1 MAFVVRTL
9 VSDAVPPHTLS
20 CIHSSHTQSSLTN
33 TFLQDDI
40 SENQE
45 DSEYFQ
51 EPKVRAVVYWGFMI
65 AFLVFVFIT
74 VIFALLFSTDI
85 LKNDWKDQTPQDD
98 TTGHLE
104 FFVPVE
110 AIFTS
115 MTAGFLA
122 LFVMTFLALRVISA
136 PVGAMEP
143 NGKKMYQISLDIR
156 EGARAFLVRE
166 FLYLSFFVAAVF
178 LILFGVDQS
187 GYFVPTPICF
197 LAGALTSAITSVIGM
212 SIATAGN
219 VRTTNAA
226 RKSLPAS
233 LRVAF
238 NAGTVMGLSVVGL
251 GLVVLSLF
259 YLIFRDLAALA
270 GFGFG
275 ASSIALFARVGGGIY
290 TKAADVGADLVGKV
304 ESNIPEDDPRNP
316 ATIAD
321 NVGDNV
327 GDIAGMGADLFES
340 YVGSIIASATLGNMF
355 GTSGVAAPFY
365 LAAGGV
371 LCSIIGSS
379 LVSTREKSGASDDD
393 VQSML
398 LWAIR
403 RGIFA
408 SAFLNILIGGLII
421 FLLFDPHPE
430 AWPLFLCFVIGLIA
444 GVLIGLFTEYSTS
457 FAYRPTRSIAKAGV
471 TGPATVIISGLSVGM
486 LSAIAPVLIIVV
498 SIVLCVL
505 LGDLAGANYESKVGP
520 SGVYGIAIAAVGMLS
535 TLGVTLATD
544 AYGPVADNAG
554 GLAEMSEL
562 PPEVRERT
570 DALDALGN
578 TTAATGKGFAIGSAV
593 LTSLALMNAYTRAAG
608 IGEVNVLEANVI
620 GGLLIGALLPFV
632 FAALTM
638 TAVGDA
644 AMTIIKE
651 VRRQFANIDG
661 LLEGRPGVK
670 AEHKKCIDQCTKASL
685 RKMLLPGFISIA
697 TPIVVGFIGRQ
708 RMLGGVLAGSI
719 SSGFLLAVTMSNA
732 GGAWDNAKKYVE
744 ANRLVVDNVI
754 QGKGTEAH
762 KAAVVGDTVGDPFK
776 DVSGPSLNVL
786 LKLMTVVSLIIA
798 PVLKQI
804 YGS

>member
-1 MAFVVRTL
+1 
-9 VSDAVPPHTLS
+9 
-20 CIHSSHTQSSLTN
+20 
-33 TFLQDDI
+33 
-40 SENQE
+40 
-45 DSEYFQ
+45 
-51 EPKVRAVVYWGFMI
+51 MI

-74 VIFALLFSTDI
+74 VVFALLFSTDI
-85 LKNDWKDQTPQDD
+85 LKNDWKDQTPKDD

-104 FFVPVE
+104 YFVPVE

-122 LFVMTFLALRVISA
+122 LFVMTFLGLRVMNS

-143 NGKKMYQISLDIR
+143 NGGKMYAISLDIR
-156 EGARAFLVRE
+156 EGARAFLLRE
-166 FLYLSFFVAAVF
+166 FIYLAFFVAGVF
-178 LILFGVDQS
+178 VVLFAVDQS

-197 LAGALTSAITSVIGM
+197 LAGAITSAITSIIGM
-212 SIATAGN
+212 SIATAAN
-219 VRTTNAA
+219 VRTANAA
-226 RKSLPAS
+226 RKSLPAA

-251 GLVVLSLF
+251 GLVVLSVF
-259 YLIFRDLAALA
+259 YLLFRDLAALA

-340 YVGSIIASATLGNMF
+340 YVGSIIAAATLGGELF

-408 SAFLNILIGGLII
+408 AAFLNVLIGGLIV

-430 AWPLFLCFVIGLIA
+430 AWPLFLCFVIGLGA
-444 GVLIGLFTEYSTS
+444 GVLIGLFTEYATS
-457 FAYRPTRSIAKAGV
+457 FAYRPTKSIAQSGV
-471 TGPATVIISGLSVGM
+471 TGPATVVIRGLSVGM
-486 LSAIAPVLIIVV
+486 LSAIAPVVIIVV

-505 LGDLAGANYESKVGP
+505 LGDLAGQKYEAKVGP
-520 SGVYGIAIAAVGMLS
+520 AGVYGIAIAAVGMLS

-608 IGEVNVLEANVI
+608 ISSVNVLDSLVI
-620 GGLLIGALLPFV
+620 GGLLLGALLPFV

-651 VRRQFANIDG
+651 VRRQFATIDG

-670 AEHKKCIDQCTKASL
+670 AEHRKCIDQCTKASL
-685 RKMLLPGFISIA
+685 RKMILPGFIAISA
-697 TPIVVGFIGRQ
+697 PIVVGFIGRQ
-708 RMLGGVLAGSI
+708 KMLGGLLAGSI

-744 ANRLVVDNVI
+744 AGKLIGPDNNI
-754 QGKGTEAH
+754 QGKGSEAH
-762 KAAVVGDTVGDPFK
+762 KATVVGDTIGDPFK
-776 DVSGPSLNVL
+776 DTSGPSLNIL
-786 LKLMTVVSLIIA
+786 LKLMTVVALVLG
-798 PVLKQI
+798 PVLKNI
-804 YGS
+804 YGGDM